1 MPRQGTR
8 PHCLSVRLSPLC
20 LFSFDFNRKYRKL
33 EVRYTRLRQGPM
45 RFTFTAEG
53 ETLEE
58 EDYPDSDEDDNEENE
73 GKDDAYKMTDKTQ
86 LTED

>member
-1 MPRQGTR
+1 M
-8 PHCLSVRLSPLC
+8 
-20 LFSFDFNRKYRKL
+20 SFAFVRKYRKL

-58 EDYPDSDEDDNEENE
+58 EDYPDSDEDTDNEDDDEE
-73 GKDDAYKMTDKTQ
+73 DAYKMSDRHN
-86 LTED
+86 

>member
-1 MPRQGTR
+1 
-8 PHCLSVRLSPLC
+8 
-20 LFSFDFNRKYRKL
+20 
-33 EVRYTRLRQGPM
+33 M

-58 EDYPDSDEDDNEENE
+58 EDYPDSDEDTDNEDD
-73 GKDDAYKMTDKTQ
+73 GDMDAYKMSDKTQ